1 MQFVVYRQVGI
12 AHLIQAVT
20 SDGKKWFQVEKLA
33 GATGLEPAAS
43 CVTGRR
49 SNQLN
54 YAPALKNPI
63 PCNYCVCLSVP
74 VDSKNFLKMP

>member
-1 MQFVVYRQVGI
+1 MLVVEQKNKEEIVPSAIG
-12 AHLIQAVT
+12 LIQDALVVA
-20 SDGKKWFQVEKLA
+20 GKLA

-54 YAPALKNPI
+54 YAPALKNRI
-63 PCNYCVCLSVP
+63 PCNCCVCLSVP
-74 VDSKNFLKMP
+74 VDSQNFRKMP